1 MIEVFEDM
9 DGSKAGLAGRH
20 GRSFVQYTPLQAYLL
35 SRFFLSFFSLSL
47 DGKDDG
53 RHHADGISR
62 YYEVY
67 EDSEGRQ
74 A

>member
-1 MIEVFEDM
+1 MDQKQDWLGDM
-9 DGSKAGLAGRH
+9 ADPL
-20 GRSFVQYTPLQAYLL
+20 YNTPLYKPTCFHGFSYL
-35 SRFFLSFFSLSL
+35 FFSLSL